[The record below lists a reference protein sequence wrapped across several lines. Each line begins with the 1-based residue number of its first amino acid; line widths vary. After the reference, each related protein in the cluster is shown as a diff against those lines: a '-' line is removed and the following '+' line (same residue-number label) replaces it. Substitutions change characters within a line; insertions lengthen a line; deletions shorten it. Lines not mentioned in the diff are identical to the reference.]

1 MSPINGYSSSSSF
14 SSYAQASRKK
24 PSEENTAEMKQAM
37 YAKADVNGDG
47 KLDETE
53 LASFLS
59 KGPGGNKIDSAET
72 FKSFDTDS
80 DGSVSETEMDT
91 GMQALRSQ
99 MESNM
104 NQIKFGGAEQENK
117 MGKKAPNIEELFS
130 KADSGEDGSIDE
142 TEFSEFLSKG
152 PQADSVDA
160 KQSFADYDV
169 DSDGA
174 LSEDEFQAGM
184 KDLMASMPPPPPP
197 PSASKSDSSDSS
209 SSESSTD
216 ASSILSSLD
225 ADGNGVIDSEE
236 MTSGLK
242 NSQIQKMI
250 SAYIQQMTASY
261 ASQSSSLLTSLS
273 A

>member
-1 MSPINGYSSSSSF
+1 MSAINGYSSSSSF

-53 LASFLS
+53 LANFLS
-59 KGPGGNKIDSAET
+59 KGPGGDKLDSAET

-91 GMQALRSQ
+91 GMQALRTQ

-104 NQIKFGGAEQENK
+104 NQIKFSGAEQEGK

-130 KADSGEDGSIDE
+130 KADSGEDGSIDA
-142 TEFSEFLSKG
+142 TEFGDFLSQG
-152 PQADSVDA
+152 PAAGSVDA
-160 KQSFADYDV
+160 KQAFTDYDT
-169 DSDGA
+169 DADGA
-174 LSEDEFQAGM
+174 LSEDEFEAGM
-184 KDLMASMPPPPPP
+184 KDLMASMPPPPP

-209 SSESSTD
+209 SSEDSAD

>member
-1 MSPINGYSSSSSF
+1 
-14 SSYAQASRKK
+14 
-24 PSEENTAEMKQAM
+24 
-37 YAKADVNGDG
+37 
-47 KLDETE
+47 
-53 LASFLS
+53 
-59 KGPGGNKIDSAET
+59 
-72 FKSFDTDS
+72 
-80 DGSVSETEMDT
+80 
-91 GMQALRSQ
+91 
-99 MESNM
+99 M
-104 NQIKFGGAEQENK
+104 NQIKFSGAEQESK

-142 TEFSEFLSKG
+142 TEFSEFLRKG